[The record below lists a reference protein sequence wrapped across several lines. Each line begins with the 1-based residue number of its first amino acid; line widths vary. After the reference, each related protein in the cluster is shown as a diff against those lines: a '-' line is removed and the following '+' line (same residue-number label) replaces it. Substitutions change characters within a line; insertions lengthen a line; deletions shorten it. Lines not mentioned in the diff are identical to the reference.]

1 MPEKRKTVAKGKPAR
16 KRTKPAASG
25 SQLSQL
31 RSMVSQ
37 LRARIEKEAHARK
50 LDSRLISEAKRA
62 RDEIVR
68 QVTSL
73 RDQGKKLA
81 EQVQSTLTDAKK
93 REKAR
98 QDALAIVTELR
109 EELARKTE
117 DLRLK
122 TVELRNLAQ
131 ESAQRAREIIQGA
144 PPAPPPASGE
154 AGSKEER

>member
-1 MPEKRKTVAKGKPAR
+1 MPQKKKTVSKGNPAR

-25 SQLSQL
+25 SQLMQL

-37 LRARIEKEAHARK
+37 LRDRIEKEARARK
-50 LDSRLISEAKRA
+50 LDSRLINEAKRA
-62 RDEIVR
+62 RDEVVR

-81 EQVQSTLTDAKK
+81 EQLQSTLTDAKK

-98 QDALAIVTELR
+98 QDAVAIVTELR
-109 EELARKTE
+109 QELARKTE

-122 TVELRNLAQ
+122 TLELRNLAQ

-144 PPAPPPASGE
+144 PPARPPGSGE
-154 AGSKEER
+154 AGSKEE

>member
-1 MPEKRKTVAKGKPAR
+1 MPKKRKTGSKRKPAR
-16 KRTKPAASG
+16 KSAKPAAASG
-25 SQLSQL
+25 SQLAQL
-31 RSMVSQ
+31 REMVSQ

-81 EQVQSTLTDAKK
+81 EQLQSTLTDAKK

-98 QDALAIVTELR
+98 QDALAIVSELR

-144 PPAPPPASGE
+144 PPAGSGE
-154 AGSKEER
+154 TGSKEE

>member
-1 MPEKRKTVAKGKPAR
+1 MPQKRKTVSKRKPAR
-16 KRTKPAASG
+16 KGTKPAASG
-25 SQLSQL
+25 SQLEQL

-81 EQVQSTLTDAKK
+81 EQLQSTLTDAKK

-98 QDALAIVTELR
+98 QDALTIVNELR
-109 EELARKTE
+109 EELGRKTE

-154 AGSKEER
+154 AGTKEER

>member
-1 MPEKRKTVAKGKPAR
+1 MPQKRKTVSKRKPAR
-16 KRTKPAASG
+16 KRIKPVAKE
-25 SQLSQL
+25 SQLAQL
-31 RSMVSQ
+31 RAMVSQ
-37 LRARIEKEAHARK
+37 LRMRIEKEAHARK

-73 RDQGKKLA
+73 RDQGKRLA
-81 EQVQSTLTDAKK
+81 EQLQSTLTDAKK

-98 QDALAIVTELR
+98 QDALGIVSELR

-117 DLRLK
+117 DLRVK

-144 PPAPPPASGE
+144 PSVRPPGSGE
-154 AGSKEER
+154 AGSKEE

>member
-1 MPEKRKTVAKGKPAR
+1 MPQKKKTVSKGKPAR

-25 SQLSQL
+25 SQLMQL

-37 LRARIEKEAHARK
+37 LRDRIEKEAHARK

-73 RDQGKKLA
+73 RDQGKRLA
-81 EQVQSTLTDAKK
+81 EQLQSTLTDAKK

-109 EELARKTE
+109 QELARKTE

-122 TVELRNLAQ
+122 TLELRDLAQ

-144 PPAPPPASGE
+144 RPPAPPPGSGE
-154 AGSKEER
+154 AGSKEE

>member
-1 MPEKRKTVAKGKPAR
+1 MPEKRKTVSKRKPAR
-16 KRTKPAASG
+16 KPTKPAASG
-25 SQLSQL
+25 SQLEQL
-31 RSMVSQ
+31 RSVVSQ

-81 EQVQSTLTDAKK
+81 EQLQSTLTDAKK

>member
-1 MPEKRKTVAKGKPAR
+1 MPQKRKTGSKRTPAR
-16 KRTKPAASG
+16 KPTQPAASG
-25 SQLSQL
+25 SQLAQL
-31 RSMVSQ
+31 RTMVSQ

-81 EQVQSTLTDAKK
+81 EQLQSTLTDAKK

-144 PPAPPPASGE
+144 PHTPPPGSGE
-154 AGSKEER
+154 TGSKEE

>member
-1 MPEKRKTVAKGKPAR
+1 MPQKKKTVSRRKPAR
-16 KRTKPAASG
+16 KRTKPAESG
-25 SQLSQL
+25 SQLAQL
-31 RSMVSQ
+31 RAMVSQ

-50 LDSRLISEAKRA
+50 LDSRLIGEAKRA

-81 EQVQSTLTDAKK
+81 EQLQSTLTDAKK

-98 QDALAIVTELR
+98 QDALAVVTELR
-109 EELARKTE
+109 QELARKTE

-122 TVELRNLAQ
+122 TVELRNLAH

-144 PPAPPPASGE
+144 PPTPPPGSSE
-154 AGSKEER
+154 PGSKDE

>member
-1 MPEKRKTVAKGKPAR
+1 MPQKKKRVSKPKPAR
-16 KRTKPAASG
+16 KRTKPAAGG

-37 LRARIEKEAHARK
+37 LRARIEKEARARK
-50 LDSRLISEAKRA
+50 LNTSLINEAKRA
-62 RDEIVR
+62 RDQIVR

-81 EQVQSTLTDAKK
+81 EQLQSTLTDSKK

-144 PPAPPPASGE
+144 PPAHPEPGE
-154 AGSKEER
+154 PGSKEER

>member
-1 MPEKRKTVAKGKPAR
+1 MPQKRKTVSKRKPAR

-25 SQLSQL
+25 SQLAQL

-37 LRARIEKEAHARK
+37 LRARIEKEARARK

-81 EQVQSTLTDAKK
+81 EQLQGTLTDAKK

-117 DLRLK
+117 DVRLK

-144 PPAPPPASGE
+144 PPPPPSSGE
-154 AGSKEER
+154 PGTKEER

>member
-1 MPEKRKTVAKGKPAR
+1 MPQKRKTGSKRKPAR

-25 SQLSQL
+25 SQLEQL
-31 RSMVSQ
+31 RAMVSQ

-98 QDALAIVTELR
+98 QDALAIVTDLR

-131 ESAQRAREIIQGA
+131 ESAQRAREIIQRA
-144 PPAPPPASGE
+144 PHTPPPGSGE
-154 AGSKEER
+154 AGSKEE

>member
-1 MPEKRKTVAKGKPAR
+1 MPQKRKTDSKRKPAR

-25 SQLSQL
+25 SQLEQL
-31 RSMVSQ
+31 RAKVSQ

-81 EQVQSTLTDAKK
+81 EQLQSTLTDAKK

-98 QDALAIVTELR
+98 QDALAIVTDLR
-109 EELARKTE
+109 KELARKTE

-122 TVELRNLAQ
+122 TLELRDLAQ

-144 PPAPPPASGE
+144 PHTPPPGSSE
-154 AGSKEER
+154 AGSKEE

>member
-1 MPEKRKTVAKGKPAR
+1 MPQKRKTVSKRKPAR
-16 KRTKPAASG
+16 KGTKPAASG
-25 SQLSQL
+25 SQLEQL

-81 EQVQSTLTDAKK
+81 EQLQSTLTDAKK

-98 QDALAIVTELR
+98 QDALAIVNELR
-109 EELARKTE
+109 EELGRKTE

>member
-1 MPEKRKTVAKGKPAR
+1 MPQKKKTVSKRKPAS

-25 SQLSQL
+25 SQLEQL

-37 LRARIEKEAHARK
+37 LRDRIEKEAHARK
-50 LDSRLISEAKRA
+50 LDSRLISEARRA

-81 EQVQSTLTDAKK
+81 GQLQSTLTDAKK

-144 PPAPPPASGE
+144 PPTPPPASGE

>member
-1 MPEKRKTVAKGKPAR
+1 MPQKRKTGSKRTPAR
-16 KRTKPAASG
+16 KPTQPAASG
-25 SQLSQL
+25 SQLAQL
-31 RSMVSQ
+31 RTMVSQ

-73 RDQGKKLA
+73 RDQGKRLA
-81 EQVQSTLTDAKK
+81 EQLQSTLTDAKK

-109 EELARKTE
+109 QELARKTE

-122 TVELRNLAQ
+122 TLELRNLAQ

-144 PPAPPPASGE
+144 RPPAPPPGSGE
-154 AGSKEER
+154 AGSKEE

>member
-1 MPEKRKTVAKGKPAR
+1 MRQKKKRVSKPKTAR
-16 KRTKPAASG
+16 KRTKPAAGG

-37 LRARIEKEAHARK
+37 LRARIEKEARARK
-50 LDSRLISEAKRA
+50 LNTSLINEAKRA

-73 RDQGKKLA
+73 RDQGRKLA
-81 EQVQSTLTDAKK
+81 EQLQSTLTDSKK

-98 QDALAIVTELR
+98 RDALAIVTELR

-144 PPAPPPASGE
+144 PPAPHPGPGE
-154 AGSKEER
+154 PGSKE

>member
-1 MPEKRKTVAKGKPAR
+1 MPQKKKRVSKAKPR
-16 KRTKPAASG
+16 KRTQPAAGG

-37 LRARIEKEAHARK
+37 LRARIEKEARARK

-81 EQVQSTLTDAKK
+81 EQLQSTLTDTKK

-98 QDALAIVTELR
+98 QDALAVVTELR

-131 ESAQRAREIIQGA
+131 ESAQRAREIIQGV
-144 PPAPPPASGE
+144 PPAPHPGPGE
-154 AGSKEER
+154 PGSKEER

>member
-1 MPEKRKTVAKGKPAR
+1 MPQKKKTVSKGKPAR

-25 SQLSQL
+25 SQLMQL

-37 LRARIEKEAHARK
+37 LRDRIEKEAHARK

-73 RDQGKKLA
+73 RDQGKRLA
-81 EQVQSTLTDAKK
+81 EQLQSTLTDAKK

-109 EELARKTE
+109 QELARKTE

-122 TVELRNLAQ
+122 TLELRNLAQ

-144 PPAPPPASGE
+144 RPPAPPPGSGE
-154 AGSKEER
+154 AGSKEE

>member
-1 MPEKRKTVAKGKPAR
+1 MPQKRKTVPKGKPAR
-16 KRTKPAASG
+16 KRTQPAASG
-25 SQLSQL
+25 SQLEQL
-31 RSMVSQ
+31 RAMVSQ

-50 LDSRLISEAKRA
+50 LDSRLINEAKRA

-131 ESAQRAREIIQGA
+131 ESAHRAREIIQGG
-144 PPAPPPASGE
+144 PPAPPPGSGE
-154 AGSKEER
+154 AGGKEEG

>member
-1 MPEKRKTVAKGKPAR
+1 MPQKKKTGSKPKPAR

-25 SQLSQL
+25 SQLEQL
-31 RSMVSQ
+31 RAMVSQ

-98 QDALAIVTELR
+98 QDALAIVTDLR

-144 PPAPPPASGE
+144 PRTPPPGSGE
-154 AGSKEER
+154 AGSKEE

>member
-1 MPEKRKTVAKGKPAR
+1 MPQKKKTDSKPKPAR

-25 SQLSQL
+25 SQLMQL

-37 LRARIEKEAHARK
+37 LRDRIEKEAHARK

-81 EQVQSTLTDAKK
+81 EQLQSTLTDAKK

-98 QDALAIVTELR
+98 QDAVAIVTELR
-109 EELARKTE
+109 DELARKTE

-122 TVELRNLAQ
+122 TLELRDLAQ

-144 PPAPPPASGE
+144 PPARPPGSSE
-154 AGSKEER
+154 TGSKEE

>member
-1 MPEKRKTVAKGKPAR
+1 MPQKKKTVSKRRPAR

-25 SQLSQL
+25 SQLMQL

-37 LRARIEKEAHARK
+37 LRDRIEKEAHARK

-73 RDQGKKLA
+73 RDQGKRLA
-81 EQVQSTLTDAKK
+81 EQLQSTLTDAKK

-109 EELARKTE
+109 QELARKTE

-122 TVELRNLAQ
+122 TLELRNLAQ

-144 PPAPPPASGE
+144 RPPAPPPGSGE
-154 AGSKEER
+154 AGSKEE

>member
-1 MPEKRKTVAKGKPAR
+1 MPQKRKTVSKRKPAR
-16 KRTKPAASG
+16 KGTKPAASG
-25 SQLSQL
+25 SQLEQL

-81 EQVQSTLTDAKK
+81 EQLQSTLTDAKK

-98 QDALAIVTELR
+98 QDALAIVNELR
-109 EELARKTE
+109 EELGRKTE

-154 AGSKEER
+154 AGTKEER

>member
-1 MPEKRKTVAKGKPAR
+1 MPQKMKTGSKRKPAR

-25 SQLSQL
+25 SQLEQL
-31 RSMVSQ
+31 RAMVSQ

-98 QDALAIVTELR
+98 QDALAIVTDLR

-131 ESAQRAREIIQGA
+131 ESAQRAREIIQGV
-144 PPAPPPASGE
+144 PPAPHPGPGE
-154 AGSKEER
+154 PGSKEER

>member
-1 MPEKRKTVAKGKPAR
+1 MPQKRKTVPKGNPAR

-25 SQLSQL
+25 SQLEQL
-31 RSMVSQ
+31 RAMVSQ

-50 LDSRLISEAKRA
+50 LDSRLINEAKRA

-109 EELARKTE
+109 EELARRTE

-131 ESAQRAREIIQGA
+131 ESAHRAREIIQGA
-144 PPAPPPASGE
+144 PPAPPPGSGE
-154 AGSKEER
+154 TGSKEER

>member
-1 MPEKRKTVAKGKPAR
+1 MPQKKKTVSKGKPAR

-25 SQLSQL
+25 SQLMQL

-37 LRARIEKEAHARK
+37 LRDRIEKEAHARK

-73 RDQGKKLA
+73 RDQGKRLA
-81 EQVQSTLTDAKK
+81 EQLHSTLTDAKK

-117 DLRLK
+117 DLRSK
-122 TVELRNLAQ
+122 TLELRDLAQ

-144 PPAPPPASGE
+144 RPPAPPPGSGE
-154 AGSKEER
+154 AGSKEE

>member
-1 MPEKRKTVAKGKPAR
+1 MPQKKKTVSKGKPAR

-25 SQLSQL
+25 SQLMQL

-37 LRARIEKEAHARK
+37 LRDRIEKEAHARK

-73 RDQGKKLA
+73 RDQGKRLA
-81 EQVQSTLTDAKK
+81 EQLQSTLTDAKK

-109 EELARKTE
+109 QELARKTE

-122 TVELRNLAQ
+122 TLELRNLAQ
-131 ESAQRAREIIQGA
+131 ESAQRAREIIQGDR
-144 PPAPPPASGE
+144 PPAPPPGSGE
-154 AGSKEER
+154 AGSKEE

>member
-1 MPEKRKTVAKGKPAR
+1 MPQKRKTGTKRKPAR
-16 KRTKPAASG
+16 KSTKPAASG
-25 SQLSQL
+25 SQLAQL
-31 RSMVSQ
+31 RDMVSQ

-81 EQVQSTLTDAKK
+81 GQLQSTLTDAKK

-98 QDALAIVTELR
+98 QDALAIVSELR

-144 PPAPPPASGE
+144 PPAPPPGSSE

>member
-1 MPEKRKTVAKGKPAR
+1 MPQKRKTVSKRKPAR
-16 KRTKPAASG
+16 KRTKPVAGG
-25 SQLSQL
+25 SQLAQL

-37 LRARIEKEAHARK
+37 LRIRIEKEARARK
-50 LDSRLISEAKRA
+50 FDSRLISEAKRA

-81 EQVQSTLTDAKK
+81 EQLQGTLTDAKK

-98 QDALAIVTELR
+98 QDALAMVTELR

-144 PPAPPPASGE
+144 PPPPSSGE
-154 AGSKEER
+154 AGTKEER